1 MASGAVSANVR
12 EELEL
17 LEAAGDDLS
26 KRAAAA
32 LQTLMDDLAKAH
44 ADAASSA
51 VNNEQRFHQLEQE
64 TVAARSETERM
75 TKLKD
80 DSERKREHSEARI
93 ASLSN
98 EVTAANA
105 KAANAVAELRRMA
118 QQLEEAKRDKE
129 ELVSVQDRHVQDA
142 ERAKTE
148 ATQLRKHAQEREQ
161 ERLKL
166 TKDLDEAREA
176 VLKAQSQ
183 LNAADTKLKYNE
195 AELKQTSER
204 LSEKSAVLS
213 KHLAE
218 SQATRMRLERELASE
233 RSETARLSALAE
245 QWKKSSQE
253 QSEACQRHIEKAQT
267 AAQEKLAVQA
277 SLQMDL
283 DNKTKLLQLSKKAQ
297 EDAEKE
303 MARVQA
309 LSAESA
315 TRLHNM
321 ERMLKE
327 ERSDAKHKMQELEER
342 LVETERK
349 LTEAQEKVKQMVAI
363 GSESSGNGELL
374 KKILASSPA
383 AVAAE
388 YVREGRMADVYKV
401 LEDTCELL
409 HKERHERLRAEQCLS
424 EVVKELQDKG
434 PAILR
439 QRQEWESAIL
449 ANQAT
454 NSKLEAA
461 LSEMQ
466 VLRAKMEEIKVQRD
480 RTMSDAASLERENYD
495 LKEQCKALLRAA
507 EEYRQQ
513 MASPAVQRAGMV
525 AGGGGSAAASGGAE
539 SIGKGTDAQS
549 YITKQ
554 LLTFRNVEEL
564 QEQNQKLLKVVR
576 QLSADMDREA
586 EVRKEELRAEFGSRV
601 EAALREVEEIRS
613 KNELLEA
620 ENESLSQ
627 QRDMY
632 RILLAEADRSY
643 LQADEDDAAAHADGR
658 AAAVG
663 SGAGSSSE
671 VVSPSAARA
680 RSGAADA
687 VRKVQQ
693 EMKELRERS
702 ESLLQEARDEVAA
715 MREEK
720 TKSTLACAQAQS
732 DCSFFKE
739 RMESF
744 KSTNDALT
752 KEVNDLRA
760 RASAL
765 QGELG
770 AAEGRVSECI
780 NQSVAAKQREQEA
793 RELLVAAEAGKKHAE
808 QRIQQL
814 EGDLIGLKNEKAQIH
829 NSMAFVK
836 TMHEEDAKRYEEN
849 LSRLKVDQERKEK
862 DWADARTELAQERS
876 RVDELRVTSEHKL
889 SELRNAVRKAEEEA
903 SDLRTDKIRLEADV
917 KATSERASLLE
928 RQLESAE
935 TRFRDALSYQQR
947 AAEVAGSPAAGGGAG
962 GAAAR
967 EGGGAG
973 AGVGGDEV
981 ALMSSRLVALESE
994 NASLQKQ
1001 LQVVVIPIPML
1012 LLILILI
1019 LMLMLM
1025 LIQELKMHRDNWH
1038 TMASQNEEALR
1049 GLRAGKLIRTLLLIR
1064 IRTLTRTRTLN
1075 PG

>member
-1 MASGAVSANVR
+1 MVSGAVSANVR
-12 EELEL
+12 EELER
-17 LEAAGDDLS
+17 LEAAGDELS
-26 KRAAAA
+26 KRTAVA
-32 LQTLMDDLAKAH
+32 LQTLLDDLAKAH

-64 TVAARSETERM
+64 TVAARSETERI

-80 DSERKREHSEARI
+80 DAERKREHSEARI
-93 ASLSN
+93 SSLSN
-98 EVTAANA
+98 EVTAASA
-105 KAANAVAELRRMA
+105 KAEDAVGELRKMA
-118 QQLEEAKRDKE
+118 QQLDEAKRDKE
-129 ELVSVQDRHVQDA
+129 ELVAVQDRHVQDA
-142 ERAKTE
+142 ERAKNE
-148 ATQLRKHAQEREQ
+148 AVQLRRHAQEREQ

-166 TKDLDEAREA
+166 TKDLEEAREA

-183 LNAADTKLKYNE
+183 QNAAETKLKYND

-204 LSEKSAVLS
+204 LSEKSGVLS

-218 SQATRMRLERELASE
+218 SQASIGRLERELASE

-245 QWKKSSQE
+245 QWKASSQE
-253 QSEACQRHIEKAQT
+253 QGEACQRHIEKAQT

-303 MARVQA
+303 MVRVQA
-309 LSAESA
+309 LSADSA
-315 TRLHNM
+315 SRLQNM

-327 ERSDAKHKMQELEER
+327 ERSEAKTKTQELQDR
-342 LVETERK
+342 LMEAEKK
-349 LTEAQEKVKQMVAI
+349 LNEAQEKVKQMVAI
-363 GSESSGNGELL
+363 GSEPGGNGELL

-439 QRQEWESAIL
+439 QRQEWESAIH

-454 NSKLEAA
+454 SSKLEAA

-466 VLRAKMEEIKVQRD
+466 ILRAKMEEVKVQRD
-480 RTMSDAASLERENYD
+480 RTMSDATSLERENHD
-495 LKEQCKALLRAA
+495 LKEQCQALLRAV
-507 EEYRQQ
+507 EEYRAQL
-513 MASPAVQRAGMV
+513 ASPAVQQTVMGD
-525 AGGGGSAAASGGAE
+525 E
-539 SIGKGTDAQS
+539 SIIGRGPDAQS
-549 YITKQ
+549 FITKQ

-586 EVRKEELRAEFGSRV
+586 EVRKEELRAEFGGRV
-601 EAALREVEEIRS
+601 EEALREVEEIRT
-613 KNELLEA
+613 KKELLEA

-643 LQADEDDAAAHADGR
+643 LQAEEDADAAVHAEGR
-658 AAAVG
+658 APAG
-663 SGAGSSSE
+663 QSGQVSSSE
-671 VVSPSAARA
+671 VVSPSSRG
-680 RSGAADA
+680 RGAADA

-702 ESLLQEARDEVAA
+702 ESLLQESRDQVAA

-739 RMESF
+739 KMESF
-744 KSTNDALT
+744 RSTNEALT
-752 KEVNDLRA
+752 KEVNDLRG
-760 RASAL
+760 RTSTL

-770 AAEGRVSECI
+770 SAEGRLS
-780 NQSVAAKQREQEA
+780 QSTKETVDAKHREQQA
-793 RELLVAAEAGKKHAE
+793 REMLVAAEAGKKHAE
-808 QRIQQL
+808 ERIMQL
-814 EGDLIGLKNEKAQIH
+814 EGDLNGLKTEKAQIH
-829 NSMAFVK
+829 NSMMFVK
-836 TMHEEDAKRYEEN
+836 TMHEEDTKRYAED
-849 LSRLKVDQERKEK
+849 LARLKV
-862 DWADARTELAQERS
+862 
-876 RVDELRVTSEHKL
+876 
-889 SELRNAVRKAEEEA
+889 
-903 SDLRTDKIRLEADV
+903 I
-917 KATSERASLLE
+917 
-928 RQLESAE
+928 
-935 TRFRDALSYQQR
+935 
-947 AAEVAGSPAAGGGAG
+947 
-962 GAAAR
+962 
-967 EGGGAG
+967 
-973 AGVGGDEV
+973 
-981 ALMSSRLVALESE
+981 
-994 NASLQKQ
+994 
-1001 LQVVVIPIPML
+1001 
-1012 LLILILI
+1012 
-1019 LMLMLM
+1019 
-1025 LIQELKMHRDNWH
+1025 
-1038 TMASQNEEALR
+1038 ALR
-1049 GLRAGKLIRTLLLIR
+1049 
-1064 IRTLTRTRTLN
+1064 
-1075 PG
+1075 P